1 MGTVGI
7 RELRMRLGH
16 YLRAVSQGK
25 IFTVTSRGKPVAR
38 LVPVSPP
45 EKTAMPAELEERMWE
60 LASEGILTWNA
71 GNFRLPEPVAVN
83 KGPELLSDL
92 VVKGRG

>member
-1 MGTVGI
+1 MSK
-7 RELRMRLGH
+7 RLGH

-25 IFTVTSRGKPVAR
+25 RIIVTSRGKLVAR
-38 LVPVSPP
+38 LVPVSPA
-45 EKTAMPAELEERMWE
+45 EKPALPPDLEKQMWE
-60 LASEGILTWNA
+60 LASEGILTWN
-71 GNFRLPEPVAVN
+71 GVYFRLPEPVAVN

>member
-1 MGTVGI
+1 
-7 RELRMRLGH
+7 MRLGH

-38 LVPVSPP
+38 LG
-45 EKTAMPAELEERMWE
+45 E